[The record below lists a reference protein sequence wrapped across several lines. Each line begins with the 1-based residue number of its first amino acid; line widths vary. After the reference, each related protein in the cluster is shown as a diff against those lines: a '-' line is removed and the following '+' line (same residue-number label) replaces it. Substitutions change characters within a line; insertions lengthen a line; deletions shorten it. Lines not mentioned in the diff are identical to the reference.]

1 MRLRTLRLIFAWRSN
16 LADIDWV
23 VELDVRVLLNIMEDW
38 SCYRWLSL
46 PSTIRWLLLVCREE
60 EDLGKIK
67 GEFNA
72 LGESIYVHVVGNDSN
87 TCSNV
92 FRWESL
98 LELLERI
105 CNHVD
110 LHCYA
115 ALSVMNDLS
124 CVK

>member
-1 MRLRTLRLIFAWRSN
+1 MRTLRLIFAWRSN

-38 SCYRWLSL
+38 SCYCWLSL
-46 PSTIRWLLLVCREE
+46 PSTIGWLLLVCREE

-87 TCSNV
+87 TFSNV

-110 LHCYA
+110 LHSYA

-124 CVK
+124 SVK